1 MAHIVF
7 ASELEELATE
17 LAAARAMQLG
27 PAVAEPLDRVA
38 RQAQR
43 LAAKARTL
51 PTAVRTAD
59 GDATSAV
66 TDGLAAIAASVAA
79 IGERLARLE
88 NRDPQPQ
95 TAARPQP
102 AGLQPAPHQGAY
114 TWGAPPL
121 SQYPRQ
127 TPGGVL

>member
-1 MAHIVF
+1 MAHVVF

-51 PTAVRTAD
+51 PAAARAAD
-59 GDATSAV
+59 GDATGAA

-88 NRDPQPQ
+88 SRDSQPQ

-102 AGLQPAPHQGAY
+102 AAPHQGAY

-121 SQYPRQ
+121 SHYPRQ
-127 TPGGVL
+127 PPGGVL